1 MADSRSITFQALL
14 ALGLLLTGPA
24 NAQGFDFFGLFGS
37 SEPAPPHPSADAISY
52 TVDVAG
58 LAEHKDLDTAYD
70 SANAQ
75 VADKAKDVTNAQ
87 VQGSYDV
94 VIAKAEGEERI
105 AKEKCEALNG
115 SSQKACKERAADALS
130 VAKANANAAR
140 TRQKL

>member
-58 LAEHKDLDTAYD
+58 LAEHKDLDSLVKDASNAWKLRQEPPPTGAGLAQRVYADFPRLSAALQASGYYD
-70 SANAQ
+70 GALE
-75 VADKAKDVTNAQ
+75 VRPL
-87 VQGSYDV
+87 QGYSFQ
-94 VIAKAEGEERI
+94 
-105 AKEKCEALNG
+105 N
-115 SSQKACKERAADALS
+115 
-130 VAKANANAAR
+130 
-140 TRQKL
+140 